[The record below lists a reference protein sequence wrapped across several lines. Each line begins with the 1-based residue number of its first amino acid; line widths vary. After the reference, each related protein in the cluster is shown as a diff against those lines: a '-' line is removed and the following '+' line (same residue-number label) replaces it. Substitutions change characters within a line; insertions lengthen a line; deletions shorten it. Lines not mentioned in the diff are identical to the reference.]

1 MIKAYIVFCYA
12 FRSGVGLDVRL
23 HLGKLFLFN
32 LARFLIFEKE
42 EKGPYLR
49 RYGGARKKKGL
60 AESGPYPAQALVA
73 AFSRAST
80 SALMPHWRLIPK
92 QKDKACDGLSLL
104 AGPYGGVKRRKV
116 RWVDFLNRPCRA
128 RAPWLCLAR
137 FLEVPLR
144 VKLPLK
150 RARQ

>member
-49 RYGGARKKKGL
+49 RYGGARKKRAWPKVVHIQLRRWSRLSPGL
-60 AESGPYPAQALVA
+60 APQ
-73 AFSRAST
+73 
-80 SALMPHWRLIPK
+80 RL
-92 QKDKACDGLSLL
+92 CRT
-104 AGPYGGVKRRKV
+104 GV
-116 RWVDFLNRPCRA
+116 
-128 RAPWLCLAR
+128 
-137 FLEVPLR
+137 
-144 VKLPLK
+144 
-150 RARQ
+150 